1 MNLDVKRNLQFTKLL
16 KADGRLREFNFTRHT
31 GNTDGVFTVDVV
43 DERGNRII
51 FKMKLNNDKIWE
63 PETGLPSWIA
73 LHTPTLQEAI
83 ETELNSFHKKI
94 LKEKEASVT
103 PAS

>member
-1 MNLDVKRNLQFTKLL
+1 MNLDVKRNLQFTKLI
-16 KADGRLREFNFTRHT
+16 KADGRLREFNFTRHS
-31 GNTDGVFTVDVV
+31 GNSGGVFTVDVV

-51 FKMKLNNDKIWE
+51 FKMKSNNENNWE
-63 PETGLPSWIA
+63 PEGDLPSWIA
-73 LHTPTLQEAI
+73 LQIPTLREAI

-94 LKEKEASVT
+94 LKEQEASVT